1 MCGNVLDLAGKKAN
15 PRGTFKPPVEDSH
28 LWVYANIDASTNPDV
43 RCDAGNVPLLDDSFN
58 CVLMTELLEHVPDPE
73 KVLLEANRVLKPE
86 GTCLLSVPFL
96 IGVHPDPNDY
106 QRFTEEKLERLLFD
120 AGFKTIKCE
129 PMGGWWAVIS
139 DMVRLLLH
147 NHRDKLGPI
156 SRSMFYLVVRGT
168 QALQS
173 LDELSRPTWPIVTTG
188 WAVVAKK
195 V

>member
-1 MCGNVLDLAGKKAN
+1 MCGNVLDLGGKKAN
-15 PRGTFKPPVEDSH
+15 PLGTFKPPVEDSN
-28 LWVYANIDASTNPDV
+28 LWFYANIDASTNPDV
-43 RCDAGNVPLLDDSFN
+43 RCHAGNVPLLDDSFN

-73 KVLLEANRVLKPE
+73 KVLLEANRVLKQE
-86 GTCLLSVPFL
+86 GHCLISVPFL

-106 QRFTEEKLERLLFD
+106 QRFTADKLERLLFG
-120 AGFKTIKCE
+120 AGFRMIECE

-147 NHRDKLGPI
+147 NPRDKLGPI

-188 WAVVAKK
+188 WAIVAKK